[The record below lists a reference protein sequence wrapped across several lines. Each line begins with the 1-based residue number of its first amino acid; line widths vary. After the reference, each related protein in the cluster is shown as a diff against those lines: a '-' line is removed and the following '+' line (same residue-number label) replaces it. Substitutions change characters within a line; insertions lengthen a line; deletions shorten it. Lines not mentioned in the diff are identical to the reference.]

1 MDYKRLVLVAI
12 VLGECTVGT
21 FWGYRLWNVLRERK
35 NVLGAQI
42 VTRINKD
49 ALIFPKDGYLSYY
62 FEPRPYS
69 EEVVQP
75 DWLGYTV
82 KYKYNADGIRDDK
95 EYSIDKPHNIFR
107 IITLGDSFTF
117 GMYVNAEDTYS
128 SKLAGLL
135 NAGTCG
141 ETKFEV
147 MNFGVGAYDIEYAVE
162 HFRRRGQKY
171 QPDLVLWLVNEHNV
185 LQLRDLLTPLEKQ
198 IRENTSDE
206 EKRKL
211 YAENKY
217 YFATGKA
224 QELLESEYGDGYIF
238 ARQNDE
244 LDKFSKLY
252 KGPLALYMFSW
263 SSAKTR
269 DFMKAYTLRR
279 PDTYFDGT
287 LPDIG
292 EMNGALPDGHP
303 NAQGHT
309 IIANTMY
316 QYLLKQKLVPCP

>member
-1 MDYKRLVLVAI
+1 MDYRRWVLMVI
-12 VLGECTVGT
+12 VVGECAFGI
-21 FWGYRLWNVLRERK
+21 FWGIRLWRVLQERK
-35 NVLGAQI
+35 NILGTQT

-49 ALIFPKDGYLSYY
+49 TLIFPKDGYLSYY
-62 FEPRPYS
+62 FEPHPYS

-95 EYSIDKPHNIFR
+95 EYSIDKPQNVFR

-128 SKLAGLL
+128 SKLVKLL
-135 NAGTCG
+135 NDHSCG
-141 ETKFEV
+141 GMKFEV
-147 MNFGVGAYDIEYAVE
+147 INLGVGAYDIEYAAE
-162 HFRRRGQKY
+162 RFRRRGQKY

-185 LQLRDLLTPLEKQ
+185 LQLRDLLTPLEEQ
-198 IRENTSDE
+198 IRNNTSDE
-206 EKRKL
+206 EKQKL
-211 YAENKY
+211 YAEHKY
-217 YFATGKA
+217 YFATRKA
-224 QELLESEYGDGYIF
+224 QELLESQYGDGYIF

-244 LDKFSKLY
+244 LDKFSEFY

-263 SSAKTR
+263 STAKTR
-269 DFMKAYTLRR
+269 DLIKAYALRR
-279 PDTYFDGT
+279 RDTYFDDK

-303 NAQGHT
+303 SARGHT

-316 QYLLKQKLVPCP
+316 QYLLKEKLVPCQ